1 MKRKLVAVL
10 VIAAAAAAWPQGAE
24 ACTGITL
31 KAKDGAYVVARTIEW
46 GGSNLNSRYVVVPR
60 GYSQHSYTPQ
70 GTDGMEF
77 TARYGYVGMAVE
89 QEEFVA
95 EGLNEAGLS
104 AGLFYFPGYGRYEAF
119 DASKKSSSIADLQL
133 VPWILG
139 SCATVEE
146 VKAAVGKV
154 HVVAVYPDASTV
166 HWRFADAS
174 GRQLVLEI
182 IDGEPIFYENE
193 LGVLTNSP
201 GFEWQLTNLNN
212 YVNLYPGAAP
222 SQMLGALRLSP
233 FGAGSGFLGIP
244 GDITPPSRFV
254 RAAFYQTSAPE
265 QATAAD
271 AVTQCFHILNNF
283 DIPIGIETDRG
294 GKPTDIPSATQLVP
308 WILGSC
314 ATVEEVKA
322 AVGKVHVVAVY
333 PDASTVHWRFADASG
348 RQLVLEIIDGE
359 PIFYENELGVL
370 TNSPGFEWQLTNL
383 NNYVNLYPGAAPSQ
397 MLGALRLSPFGAG
410 SGFLGIPGDIT
421 PPSRFV
427 RAAFYQTSAPEQ
439 ATAADAVTQCFHI
452 LNNFDIPI
460 GIETDRGGKPTDI
473 PSATQWT
480 AVTDVKNRVIYYRT
494 MYDSNIRAFDLR
506 SIDFA
511 AISYRSEPL
520 DKTAEQP
527 VQFIRVR

>member
-201 GFEWQLTNLNN
+201 GFEWQLTNLIFIP
-212 YVNLYPGAAP
+212 VPLLPRC
-222 SQMLGALRLSP
+222 SAL
-233 FGAGSGFLGIP
+233 FG
-244 GDITPPSRFV
+244 
-254 RAAFYQTSAPE
+254 
-265 QATAAD
+265 
-271 AVTQCFHILNNF
+271 
-283 DIPIGIETDRG
+283 
-294 GKPTDIPSATQLVP
+294 
-308 WILGSC
+308 
-314 ATVEEVKA
+314 
-322 AVGKVHVVAVY
+322 
-333 PDASTVHWRFADASG
+333 
-348 RQLVLEIIDGE
+348 
-359 PIFYENELGVL
+359 
-370 TNSPGFEWQLTNL
+370 
-383 NNYVNLYPGAAPSQ
+383 
-397 MLGALRLSPFGAG
+397 
-410 SGFLGIPGDIT
+410 
-421 PPSRFV
+421 
-427 RAAFYQTSAPEQ
+427 
-439 ATAADAVTQCFHI
+439 
-452 LNNFDIPI
+452 
-460 GIETDRGGKPTDI
+460 
-473 PSATQWT
+473 
-480 AVTDVKNRVIYYRT
+480 
-494 MYDSNIRAFDLR
+494 
-506 SIDFA
+506 
-511 AISYRSEPL
+511 
-520 DKTAEQP
+520 
-527 VQFIRVR
+527 